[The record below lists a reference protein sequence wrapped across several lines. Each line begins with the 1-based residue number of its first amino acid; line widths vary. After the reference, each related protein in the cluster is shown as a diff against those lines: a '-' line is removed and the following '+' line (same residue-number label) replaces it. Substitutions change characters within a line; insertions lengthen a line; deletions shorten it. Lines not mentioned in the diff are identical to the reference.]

1 MHADVYPSIERMGS
15 LYTQHFASARGGMVG
30 GRRFELVYHGELAG
44 MSNTRPL
51 FAALVKGLV
60 SSISDLGGRDV
71 NIVNATL
78 IAKERGIAIDE
89 KHVRDGGAV
98 PTYASAVTL
107 RSLSS
112 GGDEAASQAGEQVIE
127 GYVSGN
133 DVFISKL
140 DRFTANF
147 QPQGTLLVLHNYD
160 EPGKIG
166 NVGMLLGRHGVN
178 INSMHVASA
187 LYGGAT
193 PAAAAIVDGP
203 IAANGR
209 AAREALMI
217 LGVAGEVTEDVLREL
232 EAAEGILDV
241 SLVKL

>member
-1 MHADVYPSIERMGS
+1 MGS
-15 LYTQHFASARGGMVG
+15 LYTQHYASERGGMVG

-51 FAALVKGLV
+51 FAALVKGLL

-78 IAKERGIAIDE
+78 MARERGIAIDE

-107 RSLSS
+107 RSLATEEGS
-112 GGDEAASQAGEQVIE
+112 GQAGEQVIE

-133 DVFISKL
+133 AVYISKV
-140 DRFTANF
+140 DRFMANF
-147 QPQGTLLVLHNYD
+147 QPEGTLLVLHNYD

-166 NVGMLLGRHGVN
+166 NVGMVLGKHGVN
-178 INSMHVASA
+178 INFMQVAGVE
-187 LYGGAT
+187 GGARSG
-193 PAAAAIVDGP
+193 AAPVVDGP
-203 IAANGR
+203 VETAGGQ

-217 LGVAGEVTEDVLREL
+217 LGVAGDVTEDVLGEL
-232 EAAEGILDV
+232 GKAEGILAV
-241 SLVKL
+241 SLVRL